1 MKDYAI
7 NLAATVTVA
16 AIFAIAAIAGW
27 NHLFGF
33 VKVFEFDLPNI
44 LAVMGISFVF
54 TGARI
59 SG

>member
-1 MKDYAI
+1 MKDYLI
-7 NLAATVTVA
+7 QIAASITVA
-16 AIFAIAAIAGW
+16 AVFSIAAIAGW

-33 VKVFEFDLPNI
+33 VKHFNFDLPNI

-59 SG
+59 SN